1 MSTMPP
7 KLRTTLNR
15 FAAGALDLLFPR
27 VCAACSIRL
36 HEAAGLCPNCALRL
50 AAQINPSYCGCC
62 GEDVGPFLLREGR
75 CPECRNSRPAYA
87 RMFRVA
93 RYADAMRDLILRFKY
108 GREPTLDAM
117 LGDLLADLVVG
128 CRELDNVTAWVPIPS
143 PRRRVWQRG
152 FQPTRL
158 LADRLSQRT
167 GRPRWEAL
175 RLTRRVTPQKLLHRD
190 ERTANINGAFGVRR
204 SELGNG
210 AIVGLVD
217 DVFTTG
223 ATLREAAR
231 TLRRAGAAEVY
242 CVVLAVAQVGADVPA
257 PQP

>member
-1 MSTMPP
+1 ML
-7 KLRTTLNR
+7 KTTLSYC
-15 FAAGALDLLFPR
+15 AAGALDLLFPR
-27 VCAACSIRL
+27 VCAACCIRIR
-36 HEAAGLCPNCALRL
+36 EPAALCTDCAVRL

-62 GEDVGPFLLREGR
+62 GEDVGPFLLRDGR
-75 CPECRNSRPAYA
+75 CPQCRNSRPGYA
-87 RMFRVA
+87 RMYRVA

-117 LGDLLADLVVG
+117 LGDLLADLVAG
-128 CRELDNVTAWVPIPS
+128 CRELDGVTAWVPIPS
-143 PRRRVWQRG
+143 PRRRIWQRG

-158 LADRLSQRT
+158 LADRLSLRT
-167 GRPRWEAL
+167 GRPRCDAL
-175 RLTRRVTPQKLLHRD
+175 RLIRRVTPQKLLHRD
-190 ERTANINGAFGVRR
+190 ERTANIHGAFGVRR
-204 SELGNG
+204 GELPHG

-242 CVVLAVAQVGADVPA
+242 GVVLAVAHVGADVPA
-257 PQP
+257 QV